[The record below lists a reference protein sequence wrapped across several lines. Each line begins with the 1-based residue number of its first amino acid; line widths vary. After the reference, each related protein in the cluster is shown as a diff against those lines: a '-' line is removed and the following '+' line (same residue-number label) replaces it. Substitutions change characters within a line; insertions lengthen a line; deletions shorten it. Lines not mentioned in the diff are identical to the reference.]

1 MELAIDKRTSTA
13 IFVVIALYI
22 CCSHVYSMGEY
33 MGMGGSDEFW
43 KAFDKCND
51 RIFAIG
57 LLSIASF
64 CFTDLRTRLLCYA
77 SMFYVAIRCL
87 LEVIYIYDKFGDYD
101 VYWTLSGLYC
111 VFVMF
116 AYTITSFYGSIF
128 RKS

>member
-13 IFVVIALYI
+13 IFIVIALYI
-22 CCSHVYSMGEY
+22 CSSHIYSMGEY

-51 RIFAIG
+51 RILAIG

-64 CFTDLRTRLLCYA
+64 CFVDLRTRLLCYA
-77 SMFYVAIRCL
+77 SMFYVAVRCL
-87 LEVIYIYDKFGDYD
+87 LEVIYIYDNFGDYD

-111 VFVMF
+111 VFVMLS
-116 AYTITSFYGSIF
+116 YSITSIYDARR
-128 RKS
+128 RKL

>member
-13 IFVVIALYI
+13 IFLVIALYI

-33 MGMGGSDEFW
+33 IGMGGSVEFW

-64 CFTDLRTRLLCYA
+64 CFIDLRTRLLCYA
-77 SMFYVAIRCL
+77 SIFYVAVRCL
-87 LEVIYIYDKFGDYD
+87 LEVIYIYDQFGDYD

-111 VFVMF
+111 VFVMLT
-116 AYTITSFYGSIF
+116 YSITSIYDARR
-128 RKS
+128 RKL